1 LLAYPIRDNGGL
13 LVRLLW
19 RIGSGFALMPVLLL
33 FLAAYA
39 RISAYGLTEQRYL
52 IVLIGVWAFVLAFLR
67 IWRPERFDLR
77 LVPGVLA
84 ISPDRG
90 ASALTAQRRKQWAQR
105 RGADRQSER
114 HL

>member
-1 LLAYPIRDNGGL
+1 LAHWVWL
-13 LVRLLW
+13 
-19 RIGSGFALMPVLLL
+19 ALMPVLLL